1 MQKLMMVQDEKWFE
15 ACGCQSIKIMYIKDY
30 FQNFRA
36 IHQELSEYLHFEDWQ
51 GIDVCLCYWKSHMK
65 NKKCRIAPD
74 LVYEK

>member
-1 MQKLMMVQDEKWFE
+1 MQKLMMVQDEKWFK

-51 GIDVCLCYWKSHMK
+51 GNDVCLCYWKSHM
-65 NKKCRIAPD
+65 
-74 LVYEK
+74 